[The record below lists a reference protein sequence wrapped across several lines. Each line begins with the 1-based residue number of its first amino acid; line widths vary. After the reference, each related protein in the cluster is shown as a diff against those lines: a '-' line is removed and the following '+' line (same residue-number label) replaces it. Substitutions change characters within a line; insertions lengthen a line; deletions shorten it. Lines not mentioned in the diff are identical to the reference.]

1 MSTVPAASTH
11 QLIPSDIAIGTTLPP
26 GPAHSRLVQTYRY
39 ATDPLALLDE
49 CARKFG
55 DMFTLRLMGSRPW
68 VMLSSPALVKAMFT
82 APPDAMHA
90 GEANFSVFGPIAG
103 HASVF
108 TMDERSHLERRQMM
122 LPQFH
127 GDRMRVYFEQIRQI
141 TSDAI
146 DGWRLDREFSIHREM
161 QAITL
166 QVIIRA
172 VFGIIPEE
180 HNEDDRELVE
190 ALTDLANKAVGSSL
204 LLAPPLQRD
213 LGSWSPWGRVL
224 RIIRRADEAIL
235 AAIHRRRAGADTGQR
250 HDILSLLLQSAAEDG
265 STLTDRQ
272 VRDELVVMLMAGHET
287 TGTALA
293 WAFERLLSLP
303 HVEERLRTELS
314 FVAGRKPIES
324 EHLARLEYLDAFVKE
339 SLRARPI
346 MPAAGA
352 RVVMRPFEIGG
363 YAIPAGV
370 ILANAVYLLHQ
381 RADIYPEP
389 TAFKPDRFLG
399 KRVID
404 PYAWTPF
411 GGGMRRC
418 LGMHFALFEMKTV
431 LTTVMWRARLR
442 ARTPHARAVPRG
454 FFLIPERGLPVTL
467 TERH

>member
-1 MSTVPAASTH
+1 MSTVPTASTH
-11 QLIPSDIAIGTTLPP
+11 QIVRSDADVAKILPP
-26 GPAHSRLVQTYRY
+26 GPASPSLVQTFRY
-39 ATDPLALLDE
+39 TQNPLALLDE
-49 CARKFG
+49 CAVRFG
-55 DMFTLRLMGSRPW
+55 DIFTLRLLGSRPW

-90 GEANFSVFGPIAG
+90 GEANFSVFGPVTG
-103 HASVF
+103 PASVL
-108 TMDERSHLERRQMM
+108 TMDERSHLERRQLM

-146 DGWRLDREFSIHREM
+146 DKWRPGVEFSIHREM
-161 QAITL
+161 QSITL

-172 VFGIIPEE
+172 VFGVVPEE
-180 HNEDDRELVE
+180 RNAEDRELVE
-190 ALTDLANKAVGSSL
+190 ALTDLANKVVGSSL

-213 LGSWSPWGRVL
+213 LGPWSPWGRVL
-224 RIIRRADEAIL
+224 KIIRRADDTILSAIR
-235 AAIHRRRAGADTGQR
+235 RRRAAADTAQR
-250 HDILSLLLQSAAEDG
+250 HDILSLLLQSTAEDG
-265 STLTDRQ
+265 STLTDRE

-303 HVEERLRTELS
+303 DVEERVRAELS
-314 FVAGRKPIES
+314 FIAGRKPIEAD
-324 EHLARLEYLDAFVKE
+324 HLSRLEYLDGFVKE

-363 YAIPAGV
+363 HAIPAGV
-370 ILANAVYLLHQ
+370 ILANAVYLLH
-381 RADIYPEP
+381 RRPDLYPEP
-389 TAFKPDRFLG
+389 TAFRPDRFVG
-399 KRVID
+399 KHVID

-431 LTTVMWRARLR
+431 ITTVLWRTLLR
-442 ARTPHARAVPRG
+442 TRTPHARAVPRG
-454 FFLIPERGLPVTL
+454 FFLIPERGLRVTL
-467 TERH
+467 TERN